1 MITFNNW
8 NISVCGAPIARQ
20 YDNLSRELAVLGDLP
35 DGWTWAMLVEYDKQ
49 LNIITLAP
57 IEGGVGVTLTEDMLS
72 LSGVY
77 FMQLRGTQGEVVRHT
92 NIIQTFIPKSL
103 SGDAQWPEVP
113 SEFSQM
119 EARMQELND
128 HPPYPGDNGYWMVW
142 DLDTH
147 DYTESAIPLPEVDK
161 GPPGGYY
168 TPSVADDG
176 TLTWSASQADMP
188 PVPQA
193 NIRGPQGEQGPPG
206 AAGPAGKDGAQGP
219 QGPQGPAG
227 ADGAPGP
234 QGDTGPQGETGPAGI
249 GLPAVTAEDNGKFAR
264 VVNGEWAAETVPTA
278 EEAITEVNS
287 AKDAAEDAQAEAESS
302 ATLAESWAH
311 GGTGT
316 RTGEDTDNAEY
327 WADRAQGYA
336 QQASVPPVE
345 GVYNIILTDAV
356 TSNRYALIV
365 DNGTLKLLGVANTL
379 DATNINLID
388 TSTGTAYELIVE
400 SGTLKLEEVS

>member
-1 MITFNNW
+1 MITFSNW

-35 DGWTWAMLVEYDKQ
+35 EGWKWDMLVECDKQ

-72 LSGVY
+72 LPGVY

-147 DYTESAIPLPEVDK
+147 DYTESAIPLPELDK

-234 QGDTGPQGETGPAGI
+234 QGDPGPQGLPGPQGEPGEQGPAGPEGPQGAPGAQGPQGDTGPQGETGPQGPQGPAGI
-249 GLPAVTAEDNGKFAR
+249 GLPAVTEADNGKFAR
-264 VVNGEWAAETVPTA
+264 VVDGAWAAETVPTA
-278 EEAITEVNS
+278 EEAS
-287 AKDAAEDAQAEAESS
+287 F
-302 ATLAESWAH
+302 
-311 GGTGT
+311 
-316 RTGEDTDNAEY
+316 
-327 WADRAQGYA
+327 
-336 QQASVPPVE
+336 
-345 GVYNIILTDAV
+345 
-356 TSNRYALIV
+356 
-365 DNGTLKLLGVANTL
+365 
-379 DATNINLID
+379 
-388 TSTGTAYELIVE
+388 
-400 SGTLKLEEVS
+400 

>member
-1 MITFNNW
+1 MIQFDNW
-8 NISVCGAPIARQ
+8 TLTSSGPPIARQ
-20 YDNLSRELAVLGDLP
+20 YDNLSRELTVLGDLP
-35 DGWTWAMLVEYDKQ
+35 EGWKWDMLVERGKQ

-72 LSGVY
+72 LSGIY
-77 FMQLRGTQGEVVRHT
+77 FMQLRGTQDEVVRHT

-176 TLTWSASQADMP
+176 TLTWSASQTDMP

-206 AAGPAGKDGAQGP
+206 AAGPAGKDGAP
-219 QGPQGPAG
+219 GPAG

-234 QGDTGPQGETGPAGI
+234 QGDPGPQGGTGPAGPAGSDGGYYTPAVDGDGNLSWTGSQSGMPSVPSANIRGPQGLPGAQGDPGEAATIKVGSVTTVEYNSPASVVNAGTDYAAVLNFEIPAGAPGPQGPSGI

-264 VVNGEWAAETVPTA
+264 VVDGAWAADAVPTA
-278 EEAITEVNS
+278 EEAS
-287 AKDAAEDAQAEAESS
+287 F
-302 ATLAESWAH
+302 
-311 GGTGT
+311 
-316 RTGEDTDNAEY
+316 
-327 WADRAQGYA
+327 
-336 QQASVPPVE
+336 
-345 GVYNIILTDAV
+345 
-356 TSNRYALIV
+356 
-365 DNGTLKLLGVANTL
+365 
-379 DATNINLID
+379 
-388 TSTGTAYELIVE
+388 
-400 SGTLKLEEVS
+400 

>member
-1 MITFNNW
+1 MITFSDW
-8 NISVCGAPIARQ
+8 TIASCGPPIARQ
-20 YDNLSRELAVLGDLP
+20 YDNLSRELTVLGDLP
-35 DGWTWAMLVEYDKQ
+35 DGWKWDMLVECGKQ

-77 FMQLRGTQGEVVRHT
+77 FMQLRGTQGEAVRHT
-92 NIIQTFIPKSL
+92 NLIQTFIPKSL

-176 TLTWSASQADMP
+176 TLTWAASQTDMP

-234 QGDTGPQGETGPAGI
+234 AGEDGSEGPPGPAGEVGGYYTPTVDGDGNLSWTGSQDGMPSVPSANIRGPQGLPGPQGEPGEQGPAGPEGPQGAPGAQGPQGDTGPQGETGPQGPQGPAGI

-264 VVNGEWAAETVPTA
+264 VVNGAWAAETVPTA
-278 EEAITEVNS
+278 E
-287 AKDAAEDAQAEAESS
+287 
-302 ATLAESWAH
+302 
-311 GGTGT
+311 
-316 RTGEDTDNAEY
+316 
-327 WADRAQGYA
+327 
-336 QQASVPPVE
+336 
-345 GVYNIILTDAV
+345 GV
-356 TSNRYALIV
+356 SF
-365 DNGTLKLLGVANTL
+365 
-379 DATNINLID
+379 
-388 TSTGTAYELIVE
+388 
-400 SGTLKLEEVS
+400 

>member
-1 MITFNNW
+1 MITFSDW
-8 NISVCGAPIARQ
+8 TIASCGPPIAMQ
-20 YDNLSRELAVLGDLP
+20 YDNLSRELTVLGDLP
-35 DGWTWAMLVEYDKQ
+35 DGWKWDMLVECGKQ

-92 NIIQTFIPKSL
+92 NIIQAFIPKSL

-176 TLTWSASQADMP
+176 TLTWAASQTDMP

-206 AAGPAGKDGAQGP
+206 AAGPAGKDGAP
-219 QGPQGPAG
+219 GPAG

-234 QGDTGPQGETGPAGI
+234 QGNPGPQGEPGPPGPAGENGGYYTPAVDGDGNLSWTGSQDGMPSVPSANIRGPQGLPGAQGEPGEQGPAGPDGPQGAPGAQGQKGDPGEAATIKVGSVTTVEYNSPASVVNAGTDYAAVLNFEIPAGAPGPQGPSGI
-249 GLPAVTAEDNGKFAR
+249 GLPAVTETDNGKFAR
-264 VVNGEWAAETVPTA
+264 VVNGAWAAETVPAA
-278 EEAITEVNS
+278 EEAS
-287 AKDAAEDAQAEAESS
+287 F
-302 ATLAESWAH
+302 
-311 GGTGT
+311 
-316 RTGEDTDNAEY
+316 
-327 WADRAQGYA
+327 
-336 QQASVPPVE
+336 
-345 GVYNIILTDAV
+345 
-356 TSNRYALIV
+356 
-365 DNGTLKLLGVANTL
+365 
-379 DATNINLID
+379 
-388 TSTGTAYELIVE
+388 
-400 SGTLKLEEVS
+400 

>member
-1 MITFNNW
+1 M
-8 NISVCGAPIARQ
+8 
-20 YDNLSRELAVLGDLP
+20 
-35 DGWTWAMLVEYDKQ
+35 
-49 LNIITLAP
+49 
-57 IEGGVGVTLTEDMLS
+57 TLTEDMLS

-77 FMQLRGTQGEVVRHT
+77 FMQLRGTQDEVVRHT
-92 NIIQTFIPKSL
+92 NIIQAFIPKSL

-206 AAGPAGKDGAQGP
+206 AAGPAGKDGAP
-219 QGPQGPAG
+219 GPAG

-234 QGDTGPQGETGPAGI
+234 QGDPGPAGENGGYYTPAVDGDGNLSWTGSQDGMPSVPSANIRGPQGLPGAQGEPGEAATIKVGSVTTVEYNSPASVVNAGTDYAAVLNFEIPAGAPGPQGPSGT
-249 GLPAVTAEDNGKFAR
+249 GLPAVTATDNGKFAR
-264 VVNGEWAAETVPTA
+264 VVNGAWAADAVRTA
-278 EEAITEVNS
+278 EEAS
-287 AKDAAEDAQAEAESS
+287 F
-302 ATLAESWAH
+302 
-311 GGTGT
+311 
-316 RTGEDTDNAEY
+316 
-327 WADRAQGYA
+327 
-336 QQASVPPVE
+336 
-345 GVYNIILTDAV
+345 
-356 TSNRYALIV
+356 
-365 DNGTLKLLGVANTL
+365 
-379 DATNINLID
+379 
-388 TSTGTAYELIVE
+388 
-400 SGTLKLEEVS
+400 

>member
-1 MITFNNW
+1 MITFSDW
-8 NISVCGAPIARQ
+8 TIASCGPPIARQ

-35 DGWTWAMLVEYDKQ
+35 EGWKWDMLVECGKQ

-72 LSGVY
+72 LSGPY
-77 FMQLRGTQGEVVRHT
+77 AMQLRGTQGEVVRHT
-92 NIIQTFIPKSL
+92 NIIQAFIPKSL

-119 EARMQELND
+119 EARIQELND

-193 NIRGPQGEQGPPG
+193 NIRGPQGGGQGPPG
-206 AAGPAGKDGAQGP
+206 AAGPAGHLKPGSRGGD
-219 QGPQGPAG
+219 
-227 ADGAPGP
+227 PGP
-234 QGDTGPQGETGPAGI
+234 GAAGGGGWLSVRSRYSDTRWYGVGSVSDRCPWQSNHLCPGYLGFHRW
-249 GLPAVTAEDNGKFAR
+249 LP
-264 VVNGEWAAETVPTA
+264 VP
-278 EEAITEVNS
+278 
-287 AKDAAEDAQAEAESS
+287 
-302 ATLAESWAH
+302 
-311 GGTGT
+311 
-316 RTGEDTDNAEY
+316 
-327 WADRAQGYA
+327 
-336 QQASVPPVE
+336 VPW
-345 GVYNIILTDAV
+345 G
-356 TSNRYALIV
+356 
-365 DNGTLKLLGVANTL
+365 
-379 DATNINLID
+379 
-388 TSTGTAYELIVE
+388 
-400 SGTLKLEEVS
+400 

>member
-1 MITFNNW
+1 MITFSDW
-8 NISVCGAPIARQ
+8 TIASCGPPIAMQ
-20 YDNLSRELAVLGDLP
+20 YDNLSRELTVLGDLP
-35 DGWTWAMLVEYDKQ
+35 DGWKWDMLVECGKQ

-72 LSGVY
+72 LSGPY
-77 FMQLRGTQGEVVRHT
+77 AMQLRGTQDEAVRHT

-119 EARMQELND
+119 EARIQELND

-142 DLDTH
+142 DLDAH

-193 NIRGPQGEQGPPG
+193 NIRGPQGGQGPPG
-206 AAGPAGKDGAQGP
+206 AAGPAGKDGAP
-219 QGPQGPAG
+219 GPAG

-234 QGDTGPQGETGPAGI
+234 QGNPGPAGENGGYYTPAVDSDGNLSWTGSQDGMPSVPSANIRGPQGLPGAQGEPGKQGPAGPEGPQGAPGAQGPQGDTGPQGEPGPQGPQGPAGI

-264 VVNGEWAAETVPTA
+264 VVNGAWAAETVPTA
-278 EEAITEVNS
+278 EE
-287 AKDAAEDAQAEAESS
+287 ESF
-302 ATLAESWAH
+302 
-311 GGTGT
+311 
-316 RTGEDTDNAEY
+316 
-327 WADRAQGYA
+327 
-336 QQASVPPVE
+336 
-345 GVYNIILTDAV
+345 
-356 TSNRYALIV
+356 
-365 DNGTLKLLGVANTL
+365 
-379 DATNINLID
+379 
-388 TSTGTAYELIVE
+388 
-400 SGTLKLEEVS
+400 

>member
-1 MITFNNW
+1 MITFSDW
-8 NISVCGAPIARQ
+8 TIASCGPPIAMQ
-20 YDNLSRELAVLGDLP
+20 YDNLSRELTVLGDLP
-35 DGWTWAMLVEYDKQ
+35 DGWKWDMLVECGKQ

-92 NIIQTFIPKSL
+92 NIIQAFIPKSL

-142 DLDTH
+142 DLDAH
-147 DYTESAIPLPEVDK
+147 AYTESAIPLPEVDK

-188 PVPQA
+188 PVTQA

-206 AAGPAGKDGAQGP
+206 AAGPAG
-219 QGPQGPAG
+219 
-227 ADGAPGP
+227 
-234 QGDTGPQGETGPAGI
+234 
-249 GLPAVTAEDNGKFAR
+249 
-264 VVNGEWAAETVPTA
+264 
-278 EEAITEVNS
+278 
-287 AKDAAEDAQAEAESS
+287 
-302 ATLAESWAH
+302 H
-311 GGTGT
+311 
-316 RTGEDTDNAEY
+316 
-327 WADRAQGYA
+327 
-336 QQASVPPVE
+336 
-345 GVYNIILTDAV
+345 
-356 TSNRYALIV
+356 
-365 DNGTLKLLGVANTL
+365 
-379 DATNINLID
+379 
-388 TSTGTAYELIVE
+388 
-400 SGTLKLEEVS
+400 